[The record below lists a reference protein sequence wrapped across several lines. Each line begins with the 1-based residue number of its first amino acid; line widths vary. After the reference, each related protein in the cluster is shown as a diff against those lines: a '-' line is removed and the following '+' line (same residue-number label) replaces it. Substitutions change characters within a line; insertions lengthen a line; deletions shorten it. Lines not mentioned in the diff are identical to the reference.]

1 MYVIHKQ
8 IVISVKETLPLS
20 AVLFAAL
27 LWAGGGACP
36 RGPTPHDDMT
46 LLELGLWDFRRLGQ
60 FLLSL
65 HVEHHVS
72 ELFPQLL
79 NLLYEKACLSVSSFF
94 ISDNLLHSEN
104 VSAKL
109 KLGSAFHWCKGTMI
123 STGTCISDICIINVF
138 SNAKDQ
144 SVHLSE
150 GTLIDIHFLSNFVT
164 QATNTL

>member
-8 IVISVKETLPLS
+8 IVISVKETLPLIGPFCGPSLSGGRGLSPRPHPPRWHDS
-20 AVLFAAL
+20 A
-27 LWAGGGACP
+27 GARSVRLQTSRTVSVEPPC
-36 RGPTPHDDMT
+36 RTS
-46 LLELGLWDFRRLGQ
+46 RLGAVPAAPE
-60 FLLSL
+60 SP
-65 HVEHHVS
+65 VRKSMSV
-72 ELFPQLL
+72 
-79 NLLYEKACLSVSSFF
+79 SVSSFF